1 MFFSLRFFD
10 GNNIFLLLLF
20 GVVSLSLIDSL
31 TVLSIW
37 WRDTFNPT
45 IAHPSLRC
53 VKHPGVLTHNLAPC
67 NYQQHRLFLLLL
79 PSSLMLDKGQFRASH
94 NFWQRQTLFSL
105 FLGNE
110 LKKLERW
117 VGETRVITRFQREG
131 MAGSCLPVGSRDQVE
146 YKWCIRKRV
155 QLDWSFSGLRV
166 DAVEISDD
174 HSDWMEF
181 FFFPR
186 G

>member
-10 GNNIFLLLLF
+10 GNNIFLLF

-67 NYQQHRLFLLLL
+67 NYQQHRLFLLL

-105 FLGNE
+105 FFG
-110 LKKLERW
+110 KWIK
-117 VGETRVITRFQREG
+117 ETREMGGGNTCNHEVSERG
-131 MAGSCLPVGSRDQVE
+131 MAGSCLPVGSKDQVE

-186 G
+186 S